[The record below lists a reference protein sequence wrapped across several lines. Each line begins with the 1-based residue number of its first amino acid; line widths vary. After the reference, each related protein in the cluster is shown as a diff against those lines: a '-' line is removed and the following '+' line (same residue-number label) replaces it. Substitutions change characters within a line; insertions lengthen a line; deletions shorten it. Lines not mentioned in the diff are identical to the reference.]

1 MAAEKKA
8 LHVEVAEKLI
18 EALKAGTAPWQK
30 PWNSKGLPA
39 FFQLPYNAVTG
50 NRYQGINT
58 LSLIMSGRSDPRWMT
73 FKQADDNGWQIKKGS
88 KNTSIQYIKL
98 YEQRTKRDE
107 QGKVVKDE
115 NGNSVK
121 ITVKL
126 NRPIITTFAVFN
138 AEQVNG
144 IPELVMPDISTL
156 GWQPLERAEQLL
168 KNSGADIQHIAGN
181 RAFYS
186 PFRDNIT
193 MPLKQQFDEPGKY
206 YATALHEL
214 GHWTGHESRL
224 DRSLLNKFGTKEY
237 AREELRAEIASLLI
251 GDELRIGHDPSQH
264 TAYVESWIGILTDHP
279 FEIHSAAADAEKIY
293 TYLLDLERKRNMELI
308 AFAGDK
314 KVSNHLLTE
323 NDHISYNG
331 TIFKVNE
338 SLKNGR
344 LKMEDLGSGQQFILK
359 REDLL
364 YKNLLEAKQRKPE
377 VLTIASL
384 IPEKPENLEP
394 EIENHY
400 QLKR

>member
-1 MAAEKKA
+1 MAADKKA

-39 FFQLPYNAVTG
+39 FQLPYNAVTG

-58 LSLIMSGRSDPRWMT
+58 LSLIMSGRNDPRWMT
-73 FKQADDNGWQIKKGS
+73 YKQADDNGWQVSKGS
-88 KNTSIQYIKL
+88 KSTAIQYIKM
-98 YEQRTKRDE
+98 YEERTKRDE
-107 QGKVVKDE
+107 QGKVVKDK
-115 NGNSVK
+115 NGE
-121 ITVKL
+121 TVKVRVKL
-126 NRPIITTFAVFN
+126 DRPIITSFAVFN

-144 IPELVMPDISTL
+144 IPELVLPDISSL
-156 GWQPLERAEQLL
+156 GWEPLQRAEQLI
-168 KNSGADIQHIAGN
+168 KSSGADIQHIPGN

-186 PFRDNIT
+186 PFKDSIT
-193 MPLKQQFDEPGKY
+193 LPLKQQFDEPGKY

-224 DRSLLNKFGTKEY
+224 DRSLLNKFGTKDY

-264 TAYVESWIGILTDHP
+264 TSYVESWISILTDHP
-279 FEIHSAAADAEKIY
+279 FEIHSAAADAEKIF
-293 TYLLDLERKRNMELI
+293 TYLLDLERKRNVELT
-308 AFAGDK
+308 AFADDK
-314 KVSNHLLTE
+314 KVSSHLLTE
-323 NDHISYNG
+323 KDHISYNG

-338 SLKNGR
+338 NLKNGR
-344 LKMEDLGSGQQFILK
+344 LKMEDLGSGQQFILS

-364 YKNLLEAKQRKPE
+364 YKNLLEAKQQKPE
-377 VLTIASL
+377 VLTIESL
-384 IPEKPENLEP
+384 NTVDSEIS
-394 EIENHY
+394 EIEVNNNY

>member
-1 MAAEKKA
+1 MAADKKA

-30 PWNSKGLPA
+30 PWNSKGLPS
-39 FFQLPYNAVTG
+39 FELPYNAVTG

-58 LSLIMSGRSDPRWMT
+58 LSLIMSGRNDPRWMT
-73 FKQADDNGWQIKKGS
+73 FKQADDNGWQVSKGS
-88 KNTSIQYIKL
+88 KSTAIQYIKL

-107 QGKVVKDE
+107 QGKVVKDDK
-115 NGNSVK
+115 GNPVK
-121 ITVKL
+121 VTVKL
-126 NRPIITTFAVFN
+126 NRPIITGAAVFN
-138 AEQVNG
+138 AEQING

-156 GWQPLERAEQLL
+156 GWEPLQRAEQLI

-186 PFRDNIT
+186 PFKDSIT
-193 MPLKQQFDEPGKY
+193 LPLKQQFDEPGKY

-214 GHWTGHESRL
+214 GHWTGHQSRL
-224 DRSLLNKFGTKEY
+224 DRSLINRFGTQDY

-251 GDELRIGHDPSQH
+251 GDELRIGHDPGQH
-264 TAYVESWIGILTDHP
+264 TAYVESWISILKDHP

-293 TYLLDLERKRNMELI
+293 TYLIDLERKRNMELT
-308 AFAGDK
+308 AFADDK
-314 KVSNHLLTE
+314 KVANHLLTE

-331 TIFKVNE
+331 AIFKVNE
-338 SLKNGR
+338 NLKNGR
-344 LKMEDLGSGQQFILK
+344 LKMENLGTGQQFILS

-364 YKNLLEAKQRKPE
+364 YKNLLEAKQQNKE
-377 VLTIASL
+377 VLTIASVNAEYED
-384 IPEKPENLEP
+384 ISEP
-394 EIENHY
+394 EIANHY

>member
-18 EALKAGTAPWQK
+18 EALKTGTAPWQK
-30 PWNSKGLPA
+30 PWNSRGLPA
-39 FFQLPYNAVTG
+39 FQLPYNAVTG

-58 LSLIMSGRSDPRWMT
+58 LSLIMSGRNDPRWMT
-73 FKQADDNGWQIKKGS
+73 FKQADDNGWQVSKGS
-88 KNTSIQYIKL
+88 KSTTIQYVKL

-115 NGNSVK
+115 KGNAVK

-126 NRPIITTFAVFN
+126 NRPIITSASVFN
-138 AEQVNG
+138 AEQVKG

-156 GWQPLERAEQLL
+156 GWQPLERAEKLL

-181 RAFYS
+181 KAFYS
-186 PFRDNIT
+186 PFKDSIT
-193 MPLKQQFDEPGKY
+193 LPLKQQFDEPGKY

-264 TAYVESWIGILTDHP
+264 TAYVDSWISILTDHP

-293 TYLLDLERKRNMELI
+293 TYLLDLERKRNMELT
-308 AFAGDK
+308 AFSDDK
-314 KVSNHLLTE
+314 RVSNHLLTE

-331 TIFKVNE
+331 TVFKVNE
-338 SLKNGR
+338 TLKNGR
-344 LKMEDLGSGQQFILK
+344 LKMEDLGSGQQFIL
-359 REDLL
+359 RRDDLL
-364 YKNLLEAKQRKPE
+364 YKNLLEAKKLKPE

-384 IPEKPENLEP
+384 ISDQEEIPEP
-394 EIENHY
+394 EITNLY

>member
-1 MAAEKKA
+1 MAADKKA
-8 LHVEVAEKLI
+8 LHAEVAEKLI

-39 FFQLPYNAVTG
+39 FQLPYNAVTG

-58 LSLIMSGRSDPRWMT
+58 LSLIMSGRNDPRWMT
-73 FKQADDNGWQIKKGS
+73 FKQADDNGWQVQKGS
-88 KNTSIQYIKL
+88 KSTAIQYIKL

-107 QGKVVKDE
+107 QGKIVKDDK
-115 NGNSVK
+115 GNPVK
-121 ITVKL
+121 VTVKL
-126 NRPIITTFAVFN
+126 NRPIITGAAVFN
-138 AEQVNG
+138 AEQING
-144 IPELVMPDISTL
+144 IPELVMPDMSML
-156 GWQPLERAEQLL
+156 GWEPLQRAEQLI

-186 PFRDNIT
+186 PFKDSIT
-193 MPLKQQFDEPGKY
+193 LPLKHQFDEPGKY

-214 GHWTGHESRL
+214 GHWTGHQSRL
-224 DRSLLNKFGTKEY
+224 DRKLVNSFGTEEY

-251 GDELRIGHDPSQH
+251 GDELPIGHDPSQH
-264 TAYVESWIGILTDHP
+264 TAYVDSWISILQDHP
-279 FEIHSAAADAEKIY
+279 FEIHNAAADAEKIY
-293 TYLLDLERKRNMELI
+293 TYLLDLERKRNMELT
-308 AFAGDK
+308 AFADDK
-314 KVSNHLLTE
+314 KVSGHLLTE

-338 SLKNGR
+338 NLKNGR
-344 LKMEDLGSGQQFILK
+344 LKMEDLGSGQQFILS

-364 YKNLLEAKQRKPE
+364 YKNLLEAKQQKPE

-384 IPEKPENLEP
+384 IPETLEISEP
-394 EIENHY
+394 EVVNQY

>member
-1 MAAEKKA
+1 MAADKKA

-30 PWNSKGLPA
+30 PWNNKGLPA
-39 FFQLPYNAVTG
+39 FQLPYNAVTG

-73 FKQADDNGWQIKKGS
+73 FKQADDSGWQVSKGS
-88 KNTSIQYIKL
+88 KSTAIQYIKL

-107 QGKVVKDE
+107 QGKVVKDDK
-115 NGNSVK
+115 GNPVK

-126 NRPIITTFAVFN
+126 NRPMITNFAVFN

-156 GWQPLERAEQLL
+156 GWQPLERAEQLI
-168 KNSGADIQHIAGN
+168 KNSGADIKHIAGN

-186 PFRDNIT
+186 PFKDSIT
-193 MPLKQQFDEPGKY
+193 LPLKQQFDEPGKY

-264 TAYVESWIGILTDHP
+264 TAYVDSWISILTDHP

-293 TYLLDLERKRNMELI
+293 TYLLDLERKRNMELT
-308 AFAGDK
+308 AFADDK
-314 KVSNHLLTE
+314 KVSNHLLTA

-344 LKMEDLGSGQQFILK
+344 LKMEDLGSGQQFILS
-359 REDLL
+359 RGDLL
-364 YKNLLEAKQRKPE
+364 YKNLLGAKQQKPE
-377 VLTIASL
+377 LLTIESL
-384 IPEKPENLEP
+384 TQAYSETPETGTA
-394 EIENHY
+394 NHY

>member
-1 MAAEKKA
+1 MAADKKA

-39 FFQLPYNAVTG
+39 FQLPYNAVTG

-58 LSLIMSGRSDPRWMT
+58 LSLIMSGRDDPRWMT
-73 FKQADDNGWQIKKGS
+73 FKQADDCGWQIKKGS
-88 KNTSIQYIKL
+88 KSTAIQYIKL

-115 NGNSVK
+115 KGNPVK

-126 NRPIITTFAVFN
+126 NRPIITSFAVFN

-186 PFRDNIT
+186 PFKDSIT
-193 MPLKQQFDEPGKY
+193 LPLKQQFDEPGKY

-224 DRSLLNKFGTKEY
+224 DRSLLNRFGTKEY

-251 GDELRIGHDPSQH
+251 GDELRIGHDPTQH
-264 TAYVESWIGILTDHP
+264 TAYVDSWISILTDHP

-293 TYLLDLERKRNMELI
+293 TYLLDLERKRIIELT

-314 KVSNHLLTE
+314 KVSNYLLTE

-344 LKMEDLGSGQQFILK
+344 LKMEDLGSGRQFILS
-359 REDLL
+359 RGDLL
-364 YKNLLEAKQRKPE
+364 YKNLLAAKQQERE
-377 VLTIASL
+377 VLTIAAVDTAY
-384 IPEKPENLEP
+384 IANPEP
-394 EIENHY
+394 EIQNHY

>member
-1 MAAEKKA
+1 MAADKKA

-30 PWNSKGLPA
+30 PWNNKGLPA
-39 FFQLPYNAVTG
+39 FQLPYNAVTG

-58 LSLIMSGRSDPRWMT
+58 LSLIMSGWNDPRWMT
-73 FKQADDNGWQIKKGS
+73 FKQADDNGWQIKRGS

-107 QGKVVKDE
+107 QGNVVKDE
-115 NGNSVK
+115 KRNPVK

-126 NRPIITTFAVFN
+126 NRPIITSASVFN

-144 IPELVMPDISTL
+144 IPELVGPDISTL
-156 GWQPLERAEQLL
+156 GWQPLERAELL
-168 KNSGADIQHIAGN
+168 IKNSGADIQHIAGN

-186 PFRDNIT
+186 PFKDSIT
-193 MPLKQQFDEPGKY
+193 LPLKQQFDEQGKY

-224 DRSLLNKFGTKEY
+224 DRSLLNRFGTKDY

-264 TAYVESWIGILTDHP
+264 TAYVESWISILTDHP

-293 TYLLDLERKRNMELI
+293 TYLLDLERKRNMELT
-308 AFAGDK
+308 AFTDDK
-314 KVSNHLLTE
+314 KVSNHLLTA
-323 NDHISYNG
+323 NDHISYKG

-338 SLKNGR
+338 NLKNGR
-344 LKMEDLGSGQQFILK
+344 LKMEALGSGQQFILSQ
-359 REDLL
+359 EDLL
-364 YKNLLEAKQRKPE
+364 YKNLLEAKQQNPE
-377 VLTIASL
+377 LLTIESL
-384 IPEKPENLEP
+384 TLQNPNISETEVN
-394 EIENHY
+394 NHY
-400 QLKR
+400 QIKR

>member
-1 MAAEKKA
+1 MAADKKA

-39 FFQLPYNAVTG
+39 FQLPYNAVTG

-58 LSLIMSGRSDPRWMT
+58 LSLIMSGRNDPRWMT
-73 FKQADDNGWQIKKGS
+73 FKQADDNGWQVSKGS
-88 KNTSIQYIKL
+88 KSTAIQYIKL

-115 NGNSVK
+115 KGNPVK
-121 ITVKL
+121 VTVKL
-126 NRPIITTFAVFN
+126 NRPIITSAAVFN
-138 AEQVNG
+138 AEQING
-144 IPELVMPDISTL
+144 IPELVTPDISTL
-156 GWQPLERAEQLL
+156 GWEPLQRAEQLI

-186 PFRDNIT
+186 PFKDSIT
-193 MPLKQQFDEPGKY
+193 LPLKQQFDEPGKY

-214 GHWTGHESRL
+214 GHWTGHQSRL
-224 DRSLLNKFGTKEY
+224 DRSLINRFGTQDY

-251 GDELRIGHDPSQH
+251 GDELRIGHDPGQH
-264 TAYVESWIGILTDHP
+264 TAYVESWISILKDHP

-293 TYLLDLERKRNMELI
+293 TYLLDLERKRNMELT
-308 AFAGDK
+308 AFADDK
-314 KVSNHLLTE
+314 KVSHHLLTI

-338 SLKNGR
+338 NLKNGR
-344 LKMEDLGSGQQFILK
+344 LKMEDLGSGQHFILS

-364 YKNLLEAKQRKPE
+364 YKNLLEAKQQKQE
-377 VLTIASL
+377 VLTVASL
-384 IPEKPENLEP
+384 IPDHPDISEP
-394 EIENHY
+394 ETTNHY